1 MDAEGP
7 EVGRADGGS
16 ERSLTGDVEAT
27 FTAHVQRLAEL
38 PTLWAGLMAG
48 ERRVRGRRHLEVL
61 AVRLTELLETT
72 NGAGALHPASRP
84 LAPFLDACPEIVG
97 EWRLDAVDLLLHLE
111 RAQLQLPPLFWA
123 WEVDDADDDPAVAG
137 DRVVGPGIEA
147 MAAFVG
153 LAQPPRFEGGHDEV
167 FVGTLRSEGA
177 RSIQHLQ
184 AADLP
189 VLAAAAHDHLV
200 DRLPTSVLLART
212 SDLRA
217 EPERPSIGPVHDVDA
232 ARAADRLADLL
243 AGLEDA
249 LARCAAARRGPDGG
263 TEVEVE
269 VEVEHR
275 RAVLFDRAGRIE
287 VGLRQILP
295 AGTVEAVTLDV
306 ELLSGDDPDGLDV
319 LPVVYDLRL
328 DLRGADRGA
337 GVLRVQKGAGRAE
350 RAVLLPA
357 VTELWSDHIESA
369 LRRARV
375 IVPAFPRRALDEA
388 RDPVPVVEP
397 PLVEVRARH
406 SSCAMP
412 LAYID
417 IPF

>member
-1 MDAEGP
+1 MGADGP
-7 EVGRADGGS
+7 EAGRADGGP
-16 ERSLTGDVEAT
+16 ERSRQGDVEAT

-38 PTLWAGLMAG
+38 PTLWATSMAG
-48 ERRVRGRRHLEVL
+48 EGRVRGRRHLETL

-97 EWRLDAVDLLLHLE
+97 EWRLDTVDLLLHLE
-111 RAQLQLPPLFWA
+111 RAQLQLPPLHWA
-123 WEVDDADDDPAVAG
+123 WEVDDADDDPAVVD

-147 MAAFVG
+147 MVAFVG
-153 LAQPPRFEGGHDEV
+153 LAQPARFEGGHDEV
-167 FVGTLRSEGA
+167 FVGTLRSEEA
-177 RSIQHLQ
+177 LSIQHLQ

-189 VLAAAAHDHLV
+189 VLAAAVHDHLV
-200 DRLPTSVLLART
+200 DRLPTSVVLART
-212 SDLRA
+212 ADLRA
-217 EPERPSIGPVHDVDA
+217 APEHRPLAPDRDVDA
-232 ARAADRLADLL
+232 ARAADRLVDLL
-243 AGLEDA
+243 AGLEHA
-249 LARCAAARRGPDGG
+249 LARRAAAGRGPDGG
-263 TEVEVE
+263 SELD

-275 RAVLFDRAGRIE
+275 RASLFARAGRVE
-287 VGLRQILP
+287 VGVRQTLP
-295 AGTVEAVTLDV
+295 AGTVEAVSLDV
-306 ELLSGDDPDGLDV
+306 ELATGDDPDGRDV
-319 LPVVYDLRL
+319 LPIVYDLHL

-337 GVLRVQKGAGRAE
+337 GVLRVARGAGRAE

-375 IVPAFPRRALDEA
+375 VVPAFPRPALDEA
-388 RDPVPVVEP
+388 RDPVPVVDP

-406 SSCAMP
+406 SFCAMP
-412 LAYID
+412 LAYQD